1 MAKKNE
7 VIKEESAFPLDHDE
21 YSKVSCAARL
31 REIKLIASSYM
42 VRPEAF
48 EAAQDPNELKNSFS
62 GKCIDFI
69 FDANDGLAWGR
80 FQWVAEIKAG
90 RKACLKLSSEYLVLY
105 SDIFECDELHVEA
118 YFRKI
123 GRFATYPYFRAT
135 FSHNIGETG
144 ILLPPLPTLSE
155 RVD

>member
-1 MAKKNE
+1 MAKKNA
-7 VIKEESAFPLDHDE
+7 VVQEEKTFSFDNEE
-21 YSKVSCAARL
+21 YNKVSRAAQL
-31 REIKLIASSYM
+31 REIKLIASTYM

-48 EAAQDPNELKNSFS
+48 EVAQDLENLRNNFS
-62 GKCIDFI
+62 GVCTDFI
-69 FDANDGLAWGR
+69 CDAEEGLAWGR
-80 FQWVAEIKAG
+80 FQWVAEIKSG
-90 RKACLKLSSEYLVLY
+90 RRACLKLSSEYLVLY
-105 SDIFECDELHVEA
+105 SNIHQCDEPHVEA
-118 YFRKI
+118 YFRKV